1 MESFDEWLDT
11 TKLRGYMD
19 ENSLEAAWE
28 AGQQS
33 KQAEVDELQKRIN
46 GALVQISN
54 HHKSCVVRKKLKR
67 MSASVSEISEIE
79 VHELNMRALKNI
91 LKGDQS

>member
-1 MESFDEWLDT
+1 MKSNKTEILGFDEWLDT

-19 ENSLEAAWE
+19 ENSLEASWE

-33 KQAEVDELQKRIN
+33 KQDEIDELQKRVDLALNKIYFWVSSEN
-46 GALVQISN
+46 GDAAYVANSIGS
-54 HHKSCVVRKKLKR
+54 
-67 MSASVSEISEIE
+67 
-79 VHELNMRALKNI
+79 I